1 MRGGGRGVRAWGAVA
16 ACARLRVSARRT
28 RSLRTRGASGERK
41 QRDVARALDRFTE
54 PALVTRANAGH
65 AARQDLSALLHEL
78 RQNVRALIVDEIH
91 LFDTKLTDFLF
102 AEILALAAAWS
113 AGTTARTALTTR
125 ATWAAMSAAGTVATG
140 TRTAWG

>member
-1 MRGGGRGVRAWGAVA
+1 MRSSGRGVRAWGAVA

-65 AARQDLSALLHEL
+65 AARQDLPALLHKL
-78 RQNVRALIVDEIH
+78 RQNVGALVVDEIH
-91 LFDTKLTDFLF
+91 LLDTKLADFLF

-140 TRTAWG
+140 TRTAWR

>member
-1 MRGGGRGVRAWGAVA
+1 VRAWGAVA
-16 ACARLRVSARRT
+16 ACAGLRVSARRT
-28 RSLRTRGASGERK
+28 RSLRTRGTSGERK
-41 QRDVARALDRFTE
+41 QRDVTRALDRFAE

-78 RQNVRALIVDEIH
+78 RQNVGALVVDEVH
-91 LFDTKLTDFLF
+91 LLDAKLADLLL
-102 AEILALAAAWS
+102 AEILALTAART

-125 ATWAAMSAAGTVATG
+125 ATWAAMSAAGTVSTG

>member
-1 MRGGGRGVRAWGAVA
+1 MNRRSGHDDARGLRAR
-16 ACARLRVSARRT
+16 C
-28 RSLRTRGASGERK
+28 ASGK
-41 QRDVARALDRFTE
+41 WQQSNVAGPLNGHTQ
-54 PALVTRANAGH
+54 PALVACAYACH
-65 AARQDLSALLHEL
+65 PARQNLSALLHEL
-78 RQNVRALIVDEIH
+78 RQNVRALVVDEIH
-91 LFDTKLTDFLF
+91 LLDTKLADFLF